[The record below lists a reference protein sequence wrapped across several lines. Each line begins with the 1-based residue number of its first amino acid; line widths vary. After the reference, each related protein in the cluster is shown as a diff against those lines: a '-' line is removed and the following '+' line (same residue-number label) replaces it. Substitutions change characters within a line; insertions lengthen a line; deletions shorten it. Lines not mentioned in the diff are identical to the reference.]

1 MKQHTKTLGQVFLHD
16 QNIINKIIT
25 LASPEPDYPIIEI
38 GCGKGILTQA
48 LTEIAPVNVIEIDER
63 WINHVSD
70 LNLKNV
76 TFTHID
82 ALKVDYSTFPKGTP
96 IIANIPYQI
105 TSPLIELFT
114 QYNHHLGP
122 ITIMIQK
129 EMAERLVATPNSKR
143 YGSMTI
149 FCNYYFDV
157 NKGFGVS
164 RNCFTPP
171 PNVDSQV
178 IQLTTKA
185 PLLPAN
191 DEPLFFAMTRT
202 LFWGRRK
209 TIIKCLKTGPYLFL
223 QDGYPDRPEFKH
235 RGESL
240 SLNEL
245 KGLFDAL
252 QPYLKLRPNS

>member
-1 MKQHTKTLGQVFLHD
+1 MIALYHDQGLIPLKLLAFDEGVNTTIGLPIQRSSPDHGTAYDIAGKKHRKPHRHDFSNKLYSIHPIMKQHTKTLGQVFLHD

-25 LASPEPDYPIIEI
+25 LASPTPNQPIIEI

-48 LTEIAPVNVIEIDER
+48 LANTGPVNVIEIDER

-82 ALKVDYSTFPKGTP
+82 ALKVDYGSFPKGTP

-129 EMAERLVATPNSKR
+129 EMAERLVATPSSKR

-149 FCNYYFDV
+149 FCNYYFNV

-171 PNVDSQV
+171 NVDSQV
-178 IQLTTKA
+178 IQLTAKS
-185 PLLPAN
+185 PLTP
-191 DEPLFFAMTRT
+191 R
-202 LFWGRRK
+202 
-209 TIIKCLKTGPYLFL
+209 
-223 QDGYPDRPEFKH
+223 Q
-235 RGESL
+235 
-240 SLNEL
+240 
-245 KGLFDAL
+245 
-252 QPYLKLRPNS
+252 